1 MKRLLFALC
10 AFLCAA
16 QAFAQ
21 DPNFHI
27 YLCFGQSNMEGN
39 ARIEQQD
46 LENVSD
52 RFKMMAVVDN
62 PEMGRVKG
70 EWYTAVPPLCRPGTG
85 LTPADYFGR
94 TLVANLPEEVKVGV
108 VHVAIGGCHIETFLP
123 DSIDNYV
130 AKRAP
135 GWMKGMLAAYDND
148 PYARLVEMAKIAQ
161 QDGVI
166 KGILI
171 HQGESN
177 TGDPNWPRQLKRVY
191 DSLMKDLKLQGSD
204 VPLLVGE
211 VVHADMKGI
220 CAAHNEVIARVPK
233 FIHQAHVISS
243 SGCTTAFDNL
253 HFNAAGYREL
263 GRRYA
268 EKMLSILKGE
278 TPVVVIPETKGDVM
292 VTGTN
297 PIINNQFTADPTARV
312 FNDKIYLFPSH
323 DIPSVVTHYDG
334 SQWFSMADYH
344 VFSSEDLTTWTDHG
358 VIVKQEDVP
367 WGNPN
372 AFSMWAPDCIEK
384 DGKYYFYFPNNMK
397 NGGFTVGVAIA
408 DNPEGPYEVY
418 PEPIK
423 GINGIDP
430 CVLLAS
436 DGNAYIFWGNGRC
449 AKLKDNMVEL
459 AEDNPREVMKWGNR
473 EMEMIGANCLKGLPS
488 RQAEGPFAF
497 EYNGNFY
504 LTYPYVRNNTE
515 VLGYAMSKNPMGPY
529 EYKGIIMAEH
539 ENGCWTNHHSIVN
552 YKGQWYLF
560 YHHNQFSPHF
570 DKNRSAQIEKLYF
583 NPDGT
588 IQEITPTM
596 RGVGHITASSEVHI
610 DRYSTIEGAT
620 VEFLDIAD
628 YFKGWKT
635 VFGKAGDKVCFNE
648 VDFGK
653 KAPKTMVLKVK
664 TAGPAEF
671 AVTAGKSGKVAVAAT
686 EDWAEIEVP
695 APVKAKGMQNLQ
707 VELVSGSNVEID
719 WVSFR

>member
-1 MKRLLFALC
+1 MKRFLL
-10 AFLCAA
+10 AFCVCLFAA

-39 ARIEQQD
+39 AKIEAQD

-52 RFKMMAVVDN
+52 RFKMMAAVDY
-62 PEMGRVKG
+62 PQSGRVKG
-70 EWYTAVPPLCRPGTG
+70 EWYTAVPPLCRQYTG

-94 TLVANLPEEVKVGV
+94 TLVENLPEEIKVGV
-108 VHVAIGGCHIETFLP
+108 INVAIGGCHIETFLP
-123 DSIDNYV
+123 DSIASYV
-130 AKRAP
+130 EKRAP
-135 GWMKGMLAAYDND
+135 DWMIGILADYNND
-148 PYARLVEMAKIAQ
+148 PYARLVEMAKLAQ
-161 QDGVI
+161 KDGVI
-166 KGILI
+166 KGILV

-177 TGDPNWPRQLKRVY
+177 NGDPNWPRQLKRVY
-191 DSLMKDLKLQGSD
+191 DNLMRDLNLQGGN

-211 VVHADMKGI
+211 TVTKEMNGV
-220 CAAHNEVIARVPK
+220 CALHNEVIARVPK
-233 FIHQAHVISS
+233 FIHQAHVISAE
-243 SGCTTAFDNL
+243 GCTVAPDNVHFD
-253 HFNAAGYREL
+253 AAGYREL

-278 TPVVVIPETKGDVM
+278 TPIVVIPETKGDVM

-297 PIINNQFTADPTARV
+297 PIITNQFTADPTARV
-312 FNDKIYLFPSH
+312 FNGKIYMFPSH
-323 DIPSVVTHYDG
+323 DIPSVVTHGDG
-334 SQWFSMADYH
+334 SSWFSMADYH

-367 WGNPN
+367 WGKPD
-372 AFSMWAPDCIEK
+372 AFSMWAPDCVEK
-384 DGKYYFYFPNNMK
+384 DGKYYFYFPNTTRQ
-397 NGGFTVGVAIA
+397 GGFTVGVAIA
-408 DNPEGPYEVY
+408 DNPEGPYEIY

-423 GINGIDP
+423 GIHGIDP
-430 CVLLAS
+430 CVLQAS

-459 AEDNPREVMKWGNR
+459 ADDNPKETVKWSNF
-473 EMEMIGANCLKGLPS
+473 EMEMVGVSCLQGLPS

-497 EYNGNFY
+497 EYNGNYY

-588 IQEITPTM
+588 IQEVKPTM
-596 RGVGHITASSEVHI
+596 RGVGHIKASSQVHI
-610 DRYSTIEGAT
+610 DRYSSIEGAT

-628 YFKGWKT
+628 YFLGWKT
-635 VFGKAGDKVCFNE
+635 VFKKAGDKVRFND

-653 KAPKTMVLKVK
+653 KAPKTMVLRMRTPK
-664 TAGPAEF
+664 PAEIS
-671 AVTAGKSGKVAVAAT
+671 VTAGKTGKTVLFEYPEWT
-686 EDWAEIEVP
+686 EFEVP
-695 APVKAKGMQNLQ
+695 MPIKAKGMQDLEI
-707 VELVSGSNVEID
+707 ELIKGDTVEID
-719 WVSFR
+719 WITFK